1 MPRVRRSAE
10 DRQLADGSGPEY
22 LEVLARG
29 LRIMSLFNAQRR
41 HMTLSELALLADAP
55 RATVR
60 RVLITLERLGFVALD
75 GRQFRLTPHVLS
87 LASAYLASN
96 TVSLVM
102 QSVVERI
109 SQTFGEACSAAVLDR
124 DEAVMVARASPVRIM
139 TIGLEVGYRLPAYCS
154 SVGRVLLGALPEPEL
169 DAYFA
174 RVTLASLTPRTVTDP
189 GILRAIVL
197 SDREQGY
204 SLVDQ
209 EAEHGFRSIAV
220 PVRRRDGRTVC
231 ALHVGV
237 HADRVSL
244 GRMLDDLLPTLA
256 TEARA
261 AGELVV

>member
-1 MPRVRRSAE
+1 M
-10 DRQLADGSGPEY
+10 G
-22 LEVLARG
+22 
-29 LRIMSLFNAQRR
+29 LFNAQRR

-60 RVLITLERLGFVALD
+60 RVLITLERLGFVALE
-75 GRQFRLTPHVLS
+75 GRQFRLTPQVLS

-109 SQTFGEACSAAVLDR
+109 SRTFGEASSAAVLDR

-169 DAYFA
+169 DGYFT
-174 RVTLASLTPRTVTDP
+174 RVRPVSLTARTVTDP
-189 GILRAIVL
+189 GILRAIVVT
-197 SDREQGY
+197 DREQGY

-209 EAEHGFRSIAV
+209 EAEHGSRAIAV
-220 PVRRRDGRTVC
+220 RVRGRDGATVC

-237 HADRVSL
+237 HSDRVSI
-244 GRMLDDLLPTLA
+244 GRMLDDILPLLGA
-256 TEARA
+256 EARA
-261 AGELVV
+261 AGDLVV

>member
-10 DRQLADGSGPEY
+10 DRQASEDGGPDY

-29 LRIMSLFNAQRR
+29 LRIVALFNAERR
-41 HMTLSELALLADAP
+41 QMTLSELAALADAP

-60 RVLITLERLGFVALD
+60 RVLITLERLGFVAVN
-75 GRQFRLTPHVLS
+75 GRQFRLTPRVLT

-96 TVSLVM
+96 TVALVM
-102 QSVVERI
+102 QSVVEGI
-109 SQTFGEACSAAVLDR
+109 SRRLGEACSAAVLDR
-124 DEAVMVARASPVRIM
+124 DEAVMVARASPARIM

-154 SVGRVLLGALPEPEL
+154 SVGRVLLGALGEPEL
-169 DAYFA
+169 DAYLA
-174 RVTLASLTPRTVTDP
+174 RVRPERLTPRTVTDVDL
-189 GILRAIVL
+189 LRAIVA
-197 SDREQGY
+197 SEREQGY

-220 PVRRRDGRTVC
+220 PVRRRDGATVC

-244 GRMLDDLLPTLA
+244 ERMREDILPLLDM
-256 TEARA
+256 EARA